1 MASVTVTAAD
11 VRPLP
16 GAIVRRYEAGAT
28 MTPGDLVYVAS
39 DGQVELADIDGA
51 ASAQAIGIVVA
62 GPDGKTSFS
71 TGEQVDVVVF
81 GPVAGFSSL
90 TPGALHYGSVTAGD
104 IETAAPSGS
113 SGDYLWIVG
122 YAEAAA
128 VLFVRC
134 WTPDTAAQ

>member
-1 MASVTVTAAD
+1 MSSVTVTAAD

-16 GAIVRRYEAGAT
+16 GAIVRRFEAGAT

-39 DGQVELADIDGA
+39 DAQVELADIDGA

-62 GPDGKTSFS
+62 GPQGKASFVA
-71 TGEQVDVVVF
+71 TEWVDVVVF
-81 GPVAGFSSL
+81 GPVTGFSSL
-90 TPGALHYGSVTAGD
+90 TPGALYYGSVTAGD
-104 IETAAPSGS
+104 IETAAPAGS

-122 YAEAAA
+122 FAESATT
-128 VLFVRC
+128 LFVRC

>member
-1 MASVTVTAAD
+1 MSSVTVTAAD

-39 DGQVELADIDGA
+39 DAQVELADIDGA

-62 GPDGKTSFS
+62 GPQGKVSFVV
-71 TGEQVDVVVF
+71 TEQVDVVVF
-81 GPVAGFSSL
+81 GPVTGFSSL

-104 IETAAPSGS
+104 IETAAPAGS

-122 YAEAAA
+122 YAESATT
-128 VLFVRC
+128 LFVRC
-134 WTPDTAAQ
+134 FTPDTAAQ